1 MAISL
6 STPRAAGRRERKRT
20 DTEQRILQV
29 ALRLFCEQGFAATT
43 VEQIASNADI
53 AKGTFFNYFSS
64 KEQLIFAF
72 GEHLVGRLAAAA
84 GAITD
89 TAPIREQIRAAMH
102 LLVGEWRGNK
112 RLLRSV
118 LSIGLASDHMSK
130 QLGKLLA
137 RGRANVAVLMR
148 EAQLRR
154 EVRTDI
160 SAEDLARLL
169 QQSMMGAQIIWSLG
183 PASNLIAVADQTLE
197 VFWRG
202 IEPGESS
209 KAMLRQRRQLR

>member
-1 MAISL
+1 MATEVSA
-6 STPRAAGRRERKRT
+6 PRTGRRERKRT

-29 ALRLFCEQGFAATT
+29 ALRLFCDQGFAATT
-43 VEQIASNADI
+43 VEQIASGADI

-72 GEHLVGRLAAAA
+72 GERLVGRLAAAA

-89 TAPIREQIRAAMH
+89 SAPIREQVRAAMH

-112 RLLRSV
+112 RLLRSM
-118 LSIGLASDHMSK
+118 LSIGMASDHMSK
-130 QLGKLLA
+130 HLGKLLA
-137 RGRANVAVLMR
+137 SGRANVTVLMR
-148 EAQLRR
+148 EAQRR
-154 EVRTDI
+154 GEVRADI

-169 QQSMMGAQIIWSLG
+169 QQSMMGAQIIWSLA
-183 PASNLIAVADQTLE
+183 PANNLVAMADQTLN

-202 IEPGESS
+202 IETGDSS
-209 KAMLRQRRQLR
+209 KLSARQRQLPQ